1 MVFRKMVHNEQ
12 ERQRK
17 RHIIYYKLSN
27 LKEKERQKRR
37 DNNKTLQER
46 ERIEEM
52 VRQIMRI
59 KENES

>member
-17 RHIIYYKLSN
+17 KTRIYYKLSN
-27 LKEKERQKRR
+27 LKEKEREKRR

-46 ERIEEM
+46 ERIEEI
-52 VRQIMRI
+52 VSKIMRI
-59 KENES
+59 KEKES

>member
-17 RHIIYYKLSN
+17 KTRIYYKLSN
-27 LKEKERQKRR
+27 LKEKEREKRR

-46 ERIEEM
+46 ERIEEI
-52 VRQIMRI
+52 VSKIMRI
-59 KENES
+59 

>member
-17 RHIIYYKLSN
+17 KTRIYYKLSN
-27 LKEKERQKRR
+27 LKEREREKRR

-46 ERIEEM
+46 ERKIEM

-59 KENES
+59 

>member
-17 RHIIYYKLSN
+17 KTRIYYKLSN
-27 LKEKERQKRR
+27 LKEKEREKRR

-46 ERIEEM
+46 ERKIEM

-59 KENES
+59 